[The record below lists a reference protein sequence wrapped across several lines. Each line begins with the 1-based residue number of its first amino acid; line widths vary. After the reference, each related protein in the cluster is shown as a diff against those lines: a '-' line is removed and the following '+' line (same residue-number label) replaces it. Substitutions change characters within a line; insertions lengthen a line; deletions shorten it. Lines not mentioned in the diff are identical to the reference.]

1 MKNESQKYPDLN
13 DLAFEG
19 RNKAYGSYY
28 LRRKYLKYL
37 LVSLVGGAVVFLV
50 IFITPFLMYY
60 FQGADLATDMD
71 LLYSVEYDFIQSPDN
86 DLNAMPSLPKPEVDT
101 PQPPV
106 VVDSVPEKK
115 VNKEEIPQE
124 EKKDDAKTDSVNGK
138 GRASQGNGTNDDTGI
153 YTTLDVF
160 PKFPGGDFSRLMF
173 LRNNVHYPDG
183 AYKSGLQGVVM
194 VVFVIETDGSISNIQ
209 ITKGMG
215 SGCDEEAMRV
225 TKMMPRWEPGRRS
238 GKPVRVMVRMP
249 IVFKIP
255 GHA

>member
-1 MKNESQKYPDLN
+1 
-13 DLAFEG
+13 
-19 RNKAYGSYY
+19 
-28 LRRKYLKYL
+28 
-37 LVSLVGGAVVFLV
+37 
-50 IFITPFLMYY
+50 
-60 FQGADLATDMD
+60 
-71 LLYSVEYDFIQSPDN
+71 
-86 DLNAMPSLPKPEVDT
+86 
-101 PQPPV
+101 
-106 VVDSVPEKK
+106 
-115 VNKEEIPQE
+115 
-124 EKKDDAKTDSVNGK
+124 
-138 GRASQGNGTNDDTGI
+138 
-153 YTTLDVF
+153 
-160 PKFPGGDFSRLMF
+160 MF